1 MITLNELQEE
11 WKSDCK
17 IDELNLGSEST
28 KTPEL
33 HAKYLNYLTT
43 FKLQLRKYESQ
54 MLTLR
59 RIKHRYFR
67 GELSKEELDKLGWD
81 QYLGNQPLKNEMQEF
96 LDSDEDVIKIVDKVE
111 YVEACLYQCET
122 IMRSLNS
129 RTWDIKNAV
138 EWTKF
143 TNGLM

>member
-1 MITLNELQEE
+1 MITLNELQDQ
-11 WKSDCK
+11 WKTDCK
-17 IDELNLGSEST
+17 LDELNLGSEST

-43 FKLQLRKYESQ
+43 FKLQLRKSESQ
-54 MLTLR
+54 KLSLR
-59 RIKHRYFR
+59 RIKWKYFR
-67 GELSKEELDKLGWD
+67 GELSKEELEGLGWE
-81 QYLGNQPLKNEMQEF
+81 QYLGPAPLNNQMSDY
-96 LDSDEDVIKIVDKVE
+96 LDSDADIIKLDDKIE
-111 YVEACLYQCET
+111 YIKACLYQCEM
-122 IMRSLNS
+122 IMKSLSS